1 VTTGAN
7 RSPGWVDPAAFRL
20 ERGDRVAVVAPSGPL
35 RPEALEAGIAV
46 LRRRGFDVVVGE
58 HVRDRCAYLAGTD
71 EDRTADFNRALRDP
85 SVRALWLAR
94 GGYGLPRILDRLDLG
109 RLVDDPKILIGYSD
123 ATALF
128 SAVLRDTPARVL
140 HGPMVGT
147 LADRRAYHAPSLWR
161 ALSGAP
167 MEYRLTRGAVHRAGI
182 AEGPV
187 VGGCL
192 SLLAAVA
199 GTPYEPPVD
208 GAILFWEDVN
218 EEPFRI
224 DRMLAQLRHAGWL
237 RRIRGLIVGRL
248 HNVRARTRVYDV
260 PLRDLLEAHLAG
272 TDYPVVTGFPA
283 GHAPG
288 QRALPLG
295 VAARLDTKAGRLEV
309 GSAATRSAREIS
321 AR

>member
-1 VTTGAN
+1 MK
-7 RSPGWVDPAAFRL
+7 PADFRL

-35 RPEALEAGIAV
+35 RPEALDAGMAV
-46 LRRRGFDVVVGE
+46 LRRRGFDVVAGE
-58 HVRDRCAYLAGTD
+58 HVRDRRAYLAGSD
-71 EDRTADFNRALRDP
+71 GDRAADLNHALGDR
-85 SVRALWLAR
+85 SVRAIWLAR

-109 RLVDDPKILIGYSD
+109 RLEKDPKILIGYSD

-128 SAVLRDTPARVL
+128 SAVLRTAPSPIL
-140 HGPMVGT
+140 HGPMVGV
-147 LADRRAYHAPSLWR
+147 LADRKAYHAPSLWR

-167 MEYRLTRGAVHRAGI
+167 MEYRLARGAVHRAGV
-182 AEGPV
+182 AEGPI

-192 SLLAAVA
+192 SLLTTLA

-237 RRIRGLIVGRL
+237 GRLRGMIVGRL
-248 HNVRARTRVYDV
+248 LNVRARRRGNDM
-260 PLRDLLEAHLAG
+260 PLRAILEAHLAG

-295 VAARLDTKAGRLEV
+295 VTARLDTPAGRLDV
-309 GSAATRSAREIS
+309 NAR
-321 AR
+321 

>member
-1 VTTGAN
+1 V
-7 RSPGWVDPAAFRL
+7 
-20 ERGDRVAVVAPSGPL
+20 

-46 LRRRGFDVVVGE
+46 LRKRGFEVIAGE
-58 HVRDRCAYLAGTD
+58 HARDRWAYLAGSD
-71 EDRTADFNRALRDP
+71 DDRAADCNRAIGDP

-109 RLVDDPKILIGYSD
+109 RLAADPKILIGYSD

-128 SAVLRDTPARVL
+128 SAVLRHARAPVL
-140 HGPMVGT
+140 HAPMVGT
-147 LADRRAYHAPSLWR
+147 LADRKAYHAPSLWR
-161 ALSGAP
+161 ALSGMP
-167 MEYRLTRGAVHRAGI
+167 MQYRLPRGTVHRPGM
-182 AEGPV
+182 AEGPI

-192 SLLAAVA
+192 SLLAAIA
-199 GTPYEPPVD
+199 GTPYEPPLD

-237 RRIRGLIVGRL
+237 GRIRGMIVGRL
-248 HNVRARTRVYDV
+248 LNVRARRRGNDM
-260 PLRDLLEAHLAG
+260 PLGDLLEAHLGG

-295 VAARLDTKAGRLEV
+295 IAARLDTRAGRLSV
-309 GSAATRSAREIS
+309 SGRSSVSGR
-321 AR
+321 